1 MNNAQWIETPEG
13 HYRFVYEGNNAIAIF
28 VNEEGLVTE
37 VLLSSG
43 EITISYDFKEYAVY
57 GLAYSLDH
65 REFKE
70 DWDVYAG
77 VFNESDKDWLISRT
91 LEYCVSGSDF
101 NVSMLLSKNIS
112 LIAKPLKKEG

>member
-1 MNNAQWIETPEG
+1 MNAQWIETAEG
-13 HYRFVYEGNNAIAIF
+13 YRFCYEGNNALAIF
-28 VNEEGLVTE
+28 VDDEGSVTE
-37 VLLSSG
+37 VMLSSD
-43 EITISYDFKEYAVY
+43 ENTISYDFKEYAVY

-70 DWDVYAG
+70 DCEVYIG
-77 VFNESDKDWLISRT
+77 VFNESDKDWLIART

-101 NVSMLLSKNIS
+101 NVSVLLSKNIS